1 MTHQSDSYFSVL
13 VPTLNEAA
21 HIEHCLESLI
31 TQIPGGAGELIMID
45 GGSTDGTLAIAARLA
60 RQHASLRIVH
70 NPGRLQSVGCNLGA
84 RIAASQ
90 STALIRADAHAF
102 YPADFLS
109 LCLAAL
115 RTKQATS
122 VVVPMKTLG
131 KEPLQRAI
139 AAAQNSIL
147 GNGGSRH
154 RRQGASGYVEH
165 GHHAAF
171 DRRFFENIGGYDG
184 SFSHNEDAEL
194 DMRAKAAG
202 GRIWL
207 CAEAVIGYFPRS
219 TLLALARQYRRHGAG
234 RARTLLKH
242 RQRPK
247 LRQLLP
253 LGVLAAAVL
262 AIIGVW
268 VPLLA
273 PPFLLYVALCTT
285 WSAALAM
292 KNRDVALLATGLAA
306 MVMHL
311 SWSVGFLRTCIAFCY
326 DSRFRGA
333 NRPQVRSLFTD
344 LH

>member
-1 MTHQSDSYFSVL
+1 MIPQSDAFFSVL

-21 HIEHCLESLI
+21 HIEHSVDSLLA
-31 TQIPGGAGELIMID
+31 QIPEGAGELLVID
-45 GGSTDGTLAIAARLA
+45 GGSTDGTLAIVARLA
-60 RQHASLRIVH
+60 QQHARLRVVH
-70 NPGRLQSVGCNLGA
+70 NPERIQSVGCNLGA
-84 RIAASQ
+84 RIAAPQ
-90 STALIRADAHAF
+90 STALIRADAHAL
-102 YPADFLS
+102 YPPNFLS

-122 VVVPMKTLG
+122 IVVPMQTLG

-171 DRRFFENIGGYDG
+171 DRRFFESIGGYDG

-194 DMRAKAAG
+194 DLRAKAAG
-202 GRIWL
+202 GHIWL
-207 CAEAVIGYFPRS
+207 CTEAVIGYFPRS
-219 TLLALARQYRRHGAG
+219 TLIALGRQYRRHGAG

-262 AIIGVW
+262 AIIGVF

-273 PPFLLYVALCTT
+273 VPFLLYIALCTI
-285 WSAALAM
+285 WSAALAIRH
-292 KNRDVALLATGLAA
+292 RDAALLATGLAA
-306 MVMHL
+306 VVMHL
-311 SWSVGFLRTCIAFCY
+311 SWSVGSLGFALRSATTPT
-326 DSRFRGA
+326 SGG
-333 NRPQVRSLFTD
+333 
-344 LH
+344 